1 MFILSRKSE
10 RKYPVL
16 CCSCRCE
23 FIRTVDVRINSNL
36 HDVYGTAMI
45 VELLLKPFPALCRI
59 YQARVPGFPHTSVI
73 ASQGLA
79 CLAFFLF
86 KIVFQYG
93 CAVAQVHLWDKE
105 VIFRMA

>member
-1 MFILSRKSE
+1 MR
-10 RKYPVL
+10 
-16 CCSCRCE
+16 
-23 FIRTVDVRINSNL
+23 
-36 HDVYGTAMI
+36 
-45 VELLLKPFPALCRI
+45 LLLKPFSSLDGI
-59 YQARVPGFPHTSVI
+59 YQARVPGFPYAAVI